1 LDDARP
7 DVKGAAKE
15 IGRGV
20 EAPRPIWAGVV
31 QEG

>member
-1 LDDARP
+1 LDYARP
-7 DVKGAAKE
+7 DVKGVAKE